1 MVPEGARGFA
11 QPGSVIVRKPTRK
24 TTLKMLRAQC
34 RSVECFDAIRGG
46 SGSAV
51 TRTLPIAEVA
61 EGTVRVQS
69 AQASAIGNPRRTTL
83 RRIGESAVSRA
94 EFSSSG
100 YLPCP
105 PSARGR
111 AAPRIAYLSRLSCRI
126 SFSRVG
132 LSISPGD
139 PDRAITFELPF
150 NKRRRHE
157 SRYRCWRTVPGLER
171 LAECAGTTANL
182 LRGRRSRETSPAC
195 FFRPASS
202 ASS

>member
-11 QPGSVIVRKPTRK
+11 QPSGVVVRKPTRK
-24 TTLKMLRAQC
+24 TTLKKMPRAQC

-51 TRTLPIAEVA
+51 TRTPPIAEVA

-139 PDRAITFELPF
+139 PDRVITFELPF
-150 NKRRRHE
+150 SVGVTK
-157 SRYRCWRTVPGLER
+157 TGIG
-171 LAECAGTTANL
+171 AG
-182 LRGRRSRETSPAC
+182 GQSQG
-195 FFRPASS
+195 
-202 ASS
+202 